1 MRQADKNISSKLGQM
16 LAACFQPCQLMII
29 FMILLSAFAVVF
41 NSYQSRQLFH
51 QLQTLQREVGSL
63 QEEWRQLLVEEG
75 AFSSHMLVEKK
86 AAEELGMQV
95 PLAADTITVI
105 VQ

>member
-1 MRQADKNISSKLGQM
+1 MRSLEKSLTMKLGEM
-16 LAACFQPCQLMII
+16 LAACFQPGQLLII

-95 PLAADTITVI
+95 PLASDTIAVM
-105 VQ
+105 VR